1 MTFGFFHLPREVRDR
16 IYSNLRS
23 VGSFS
28 LELFEFDDAETIK
41 AAIDVKPSTLH
52 LLVSK
57 RFKSEYVAVVISG
70 ATLAFGPTPAIHPR
84 KIPVLAKLIL
94 DNVKKCKVD
103 LFIPYKA
110 HKVQKEAQLNTICDP
125 DVFLDLPFEDE
136 ERIGKFLNYEDD
148 SDEEGKDAEGLS
160 NSEIEW
166 EDAAKVLD
174 FSDGEDELKDLDE
187 EQNTL
192 IPDWI
197 FRLLFKLRAL
207 QSVELVVTSGEPMP
221 TCQAVSPADSLQLMA
236 AEMKDLLRVPFLSK
250 LEARRVVVE
259 DYGFYDTKFAGVQRC
274 GIWTLESGWK
284 SPEEVGMIEG
294 RELELVTNEC
304 PGWSCG
310 DPTCLGVGNKHPY
323 PRKWVKTPQELS
335 LFRAKEVGDKGPQAI
350 LCTLC
355 RLFCIEI
362 PLNLVNTPPT
372 MADEVYDGA
381 IGIDLGTTYSCVAN
395 YEGAG
400 VEIIA
405 NEQGSFTT
413 PSFVSFTA
421 EERLIGEAA
430 KNNAAMNPVNT
441 VFDVKRLIG
450 RRFDDP
456 TVKKDIESWPFKVVD
471 DDNNPKVQV
480 EYLGE
485 TKTFSPQEISAMVLG
500 KMKEVAETK
509 LGKKVSK
516 AVITVPAYFND
527 NQRQATK
534 DAGAIAGLNVLRII
548 NEPTAA
554 AIAYGLGS
562 GKSDKERNVL
572 IYDLGGGTFDVSLL
586 HIQGGVFTV
595 KATAGDT
602 HLGGQDFDTNL
613 LEHFK
618 KEFQRKTKKDI
629 SNDPRA
635 LRRLR
640 TACERAKRT
649 LSNGTQTTVEI
660 DSLFDG
666 EDFNANITRARF
678 EDINSKAFNGTLQP
692 VEQVLKDASIEKS
705 KVDEIVLVGGSTRI
719 PKIQKLLSDFFNGK
733 KLEKSI
739 NPDEAVAYGAAVQA
753 GILSGKA
760 TSADT
765 ADMLLLDVVPLSLGV
780 AMEGNIFAPVVPR
793 GQTVPKPSLPLRTT
807 NRLSNSQSFK
817 ANVLIARTT
826 RVWVR
831 LPLMQRSRTSADH
844 DCFSRRVHCKLSPI
858 PPMRAGEAVLEVV
871 FEVDVNG
878 ILKVTA
884 TEKSSGRSANITISN
899 SVGKLGAAEIEK
911 MVEDAAKFKT
921 SDEAFSKKFESRQ
934 QLESY
939 ISRVEEI
946 VSDPTMSMKLKRGQK
961 EKIEGALSEAMAQL
975 EVEDASSDD
984 LKKKELALKRVVT
997 KAMSTR

>member
-1 MTFGFFHLPREVRDR
+1 M
-16 IYSNLRS
+16 
-23 VGSFS
+23 
-28 LELFEFDDAETIK
+28 AE
-41 AAIDVKPSTLH
+41 
-52 LLVSK
+52 
-57 RFKSEYVAVVISG
+57 
-70 ATLAFGPTPAIHPR
+70 
-84 KIPVLAKLIL
+84 
-94 DNVKKCKVD
+94 
-103 LFIPYKA
+103 
-110 HKVQKEAQLNTICDP
+110 
-125 DVFLDLPFEDE
+125 
-136 ERIGKFLNYEDD
+136 
-148 SDEEGKDAEGLS
+148 
-160 NSEIEW
+160 
-166 EDAAKVLD
+166 
-174 FSDGEDELKDLDE
+174 
-187 EQNTL
+187 
-192 IPDWI
+192 
-197 FRLLFKLRAL
+197 
-207 QSVELVVTSGEPMP
+207 
-221 TCQAVSPADSLQLMA
+221 
-236 AEMKDLLRVPFLSK
+236 
-250 LEARRVVVE
+250 
-259 DYGFYDTKFAGVQRC
+259 
-274 GIWTLESGWK
+274 
-284 SPEEVGMIEG
+284 
-294 RELELVTNEC
+294 
-304 PGWSCG
+304 
-310 DPTCLGVGNKHPY
+310 
-323 PRKWVKTPQELS
+323 
-335 LFRAKEVGDKGPQAI
+335 
-350 LCTLC
+350 
-355 RLFCIEI
+355 
-362 PLNLVNTPPT
+362 
-372 MADEVYDGA
+372 EVYDGA

-405 NEQGSFTT
+405 NDQGSFTT
-413 PSFVSFTA
+413 PSFVSFTS

-430 KNNAAMNPVNT
+430 KNQAAMNPANT

-450 RRFDDP
+450 RRYDDP

-471 DDNNPKVQV
+471 EGSNPKVQV

-500 KMKEVAETK
+500 KMKEVAEVK
-509 LGKKVSK
+509 LGKKVEK

-534 DAGAIAGLNVLRII
+534 DAGAISGLNVLRII

-554 AIAYGLGS
+554 AIAYGLGA

-618 KEFQRKTKKDI
+618 KEFQKKTKKDI
-629 SNDPRA
+629 TGDARA

-649 LSNGTQTTVEI
+649 LSNGTQTTIEI

-678 EDINSKAFNGTLQP
+678 EEINSKAFQGTIQP
-692 VEQVLKDASIEKS
+692 VEQVLKDSQIEKT
-705 KVDEIVLVGGSTRI
+705 KVDDIVLVGGSTRI
-719 PKIQKLLSDFFNGK
+719 PRIQKLLSDFFNGK

-760 TSADT
+760 TSAET

-793 GQTVPKPSLPLRTT
+793 GNTVPCLKKRTFTTVADNQQTVQFPVFQGERVNCEDNTSLGEFTL
-807 NRLSNSQSFK
+807 
-817 ANVLIARTT
+817 A
-826 RVWVR
+826 
-831 LPLMQRSRTSADH
+831 
-844 DCFSRRVHCKLSPI
+844 PI
-858 PPMRAGEAVLEVV
+858 PPMKAGDAVLEVV

-884 TEKSSGRSANITISN
+884 TEKTSGRSANITISN
-899 SVGKLGAAEIEK
+899 SVGKLSSGEIEK
-911 MVEDAAKFKT
+911 MVEDAAKFKS

-946 VSDPTMSMKLKRGQK
+946 
-961 EKIEGALSEAMAQL
+961 
-975 EVEDASSDD
+975 
-984 LKKKELALKRVVT
+984 
-997 KAMSTR
+997 

>member
-1 MTFGFFHLPREVRDR
+1 M
-16 IYSNLRS
+16 S
-23 VGSFS
+23 
-28 LELFEFDDAETIK
+28 
-41 AAIDVKPSTLH
+41 
-52 LLVSK
+52 
-57 RFKSEYVAVVISG
+57 
-70 ATLAFGPTPAIHPR
+70 
-84 KIPVLAKLIL
+84 
-94 DNVKKCKVD
+94 
-103 LFIPYKA
+103 
-110 HKVQKEAQLNTICDP
+110 
-125 DVFLDLPFEDE
+125 
-136 ERIGKFLNYEDD
+136 
-148 SDEEGKDAEGLS
+148 
-160 NSEIEW
+160 
-166 EDAAKVLD
+166 
-174 FSDGEDELKDLDE
+174 
-187 EQNTL
+187 
-192 IPDWI
+192 
-197 FRLLFKLRAL
+197 
-207 QSVELVVTSGEPMP
+207 
-221 TCQAVSPADSLQLMA
+221 
-236 AEMKDLLRVPFLSK
+236 
-250 LEARRVVVE
+250 
-259 DYGFYDTKFAGVQRC
+259 
-274 GIWTLESGWK
+274 
-284 SPEEVGMIEG
+284 EEVYE
-294 RELELVTNEC
+294 
-304 PGWSCG
+304 
-310 DPTCLGVGNKHPY
+310 
-323 PRKWVKTPQELS
+323 
-335 LFRAKEVGDKGPQAI
+335 
-350 LCTLC
+350 
-355 RLFCIEI
+355 
-362 PLNLVNTPPT
+362 
-372 MADEVYDGA
+372 GA

-395 YEGAG
+395 YEGTN

-430 KNNAAMNPVNT
+430 KNQAAMNPENT

-450 RRFDDP
+450 RRYEDE
-456 TVKKDIESWPFKVVD
+456 TVQKDIKSWPFKVIDQGGSPV
-471 DDNNPKVQV
+471 VEV

-485 TKTFSPQEISAMVLG
+485 KKQFSPQEISAMVLV

-509 LGKKVSK
+509 LAKKVEK

-562 GKSDKERNVL
+562 GKTDKERNVL

-618 KEFQRKTKKDI
+618 KEFTKKTKKDI
-629 SNDPRA
+629 SGDARA

-649 LSNGTQTTVEI
+649 LSNATQTTVEI

-678 EDINSKAFNGTLQP
+678 EDLNQKAFAGTLDP
-692 VEQVLKDASIEKS
+692 VAQVLKDANIAKE

-760 TSADT
+760 TSAET
-765 ADMLLLDVVPLSLGV
+765 ADLLLLDVVPLSLGV

-793 GQTVPKPSLPLRTT
+793 GQTVPTIKKRTFTTVADNQQTVQFPVFQGERVNCEDNTSLGEFTL
-807 NRLSNSQSFK
+807 
-817 ANVLIARTT
+817 A
-826 RVWVR
+826 
-831 LPLMQRSRTSADH
+831 
-844 DCFSRRVHCKLSPI
+844 PI

-884 TEKSSGRSANITISN
+884 TEKTSGRSANITISN
-899 SVGKLGAAEIEK
+899 AVGKLSSTDIEN
-911 MVEDAAKFKT
+911 MINDAQKFKT

-939 ISRVEEI
+939 ISRVEEM
-946 VSDPTMSMKLKRGQK
+946 VSDPTTSIRLKRGQK
-961 EKIEGALSEAMAQL
+961 EKIESALSDAMAQL
-975 EVEDASSDD
+975 EVEDASAED
-984 LKKKELALKRVVT
+984 LKKKELALKRTVT
-997 KAMSTR
+997 KAFSTR